1 MKKLLLSLLLISQST
16 FSQQFHDYDNPT
28 RQFDI
33 GVKQR
38 KIDLTVISVDD
49 PIKACKEVS
58 NRFNFGWTL
67 LSNSCAYWTTDLKEC
82 TVILPKNTTMHLI
95 GHEVLHCMVGRWH

>member
-1 MKKLLLSLLLISQST
+1 MKRILAALLLVSHSSIA
-16 FSQQFHDYDNPT
+16 QQFQPYDNPT
-28 RQFDI
+28 RPFDV

-38 KIDLTVISVDD
+38 KIDLTVMTVED
-49 PIKACKEVS
+49 PVKACKEVS
-58 NRFNFGWTL
+58 NRFNFGWTA
-67 LSNSCAYWTTDLKEC
+67 LSNSCAYWTTDFKEC